1 MPPSQSQVSKL
12 PVSDDTWLV
21 DATRMRAWV
30 KEEDSLPTRPHLI
43 LIVSA
48 NTGLIFGSDLMPEE
62 PSPKL
67 VADALFHAMRHPPS
81 GLAEPQQPHAIA
93 VGNPALL
100 EPLQDLLKNAGLDT
114 QVFTTKLA
122 DEFYD
127 IIRQLESHLRGG
139 VAEIPGM
146 LESPGV
152 TVELL
157 QGAFEAAAA
166 FYRAAPWVH
175 LSNDQV
181 LAIRHPNE
189 SDYRYAIVMG
199 QGGVE
204 YGIVM
209 YRSWSDVK
217 RLALDN
223 EDPLRAGQDATWN
236 SLFFDTA
243 DFLPFDDLDV
253 IEEHNLEIAS
263 EEAYPVG
270 VILQGQGPVRRFTR
284 QDWEWFEAAL
294 RAVPVFVRDHLRP
307 DAQGDYEPVE
317 IEIPAKTT
325 SGEIKVGMKYPA
337 GELPLEEQ
345 PAEWLD
351 WGQKDPEE
359 EDVTTF
365 DPRTMEAI
373 MSGLM
378 GEVGAITDADDPAL
392 SRAQQ
397 LMYQAWE
404 ETNPARRIAMAREA
418 LAISA
423 KCADAYVLLAEE
435 EADTVK
441 RALELYQKGME
452 AGESALGEQFFKEN
466 EGKFW
471 GLLKTRPYMRAR
483 RGVAQTLWRLKR
495 FEEAI
500 EHYRE
505 LLRLNPNDNQG
516 NRYALLDIF
525 LGLERYDDAL
535 AILKQYEEEWSAV
548 WLYSRALLEYKKGGD
563 SPKARRALKQALEQ
577 NPFVPAYLTDQKRI
591 PGWQVNS
598 YGWGDESEAVYY
610 ASENLNYWRRT
621 PGAVDWLRSEIER
634 GRKRKKTPG
643 GTRARKSRKTGEE

>member
-1 MPPSQSQVSKL
+1 MPRSPSQLSNL
-12 PVSDDTWLV
+12 PVSDDTWLI
-21 DATRMRAWV
+21 DTTRMRAWV
-30 KEEDSLPTRPHLI
+30 KEDDSPPTRPHLI

-48 NTGLIFGSDLMPEE
+48 NTGLIYGSDLMPEE
-62 PSPKL
+62 PSPTR
-67 VADALFHAMRHPPS
+67 VAEALFHAMRHPPR
-81 GLAEPQQPHAIA
+81 GLAQPQRPRAIA
-93 VGNPALL
+93 LGNPALL
-100 EPLQDLLKNAGLDT
+100 TPLQDILKEKGLDT
-114 QVFTTKLA
+114 EVFTTRLA

-127 IIRQLESHLRGG
+127 IIHQLESHLRGG
-139 VAEIPGM
+139 APEIPGM

-152 TVELL
+152 TIELL
-157 QGAFEAAAA
+157 RGVFEAAAS
-166 FYRAAPWVH
+166 FYRDAPWIH

-181 LAIRHPNE
+181 LAVRHPDE
-189 SDYRYAIVMG
+189 SDYRYVIVMG

-204 YGIVM
+204 YGMVM
-209 YRSWSDVK
+209 YRTWSDVK
-217 RLALDN
+217 RLAMDN
-223 EDPLRAGQDATWN
+223 DDPLRKDQDATWN

-243 DFLPFDDLDV
+243 DFLPFADLDA

-284 QDWEWFEAAL
+284 QDWEWYEAAL
-294 RAVPVFVRDHLRP
+294 RALPPFVHDHLRP

-317 IEIPAKTT
+317 TDISVQTS
-325 SGEIKVGMKYPA
+325 SGELKVRVKYPA
-337 GELPLEEQ
+337 GDLPVEEQ

-351 WGQKDPEE
+351 WGQKDPA
-359 EDVTTF
+359 EDDEPMF
-365 DPRTMEAI
+365 DPRSMEAI

-378 GEVGAITDADDPAL
+378 GEVGAIDEEDDPDL

-397 LMYQAWE
+397 VMYRAWE
-404 ETNPARRIAMAREA
+404 ETNPARRIALAREA
-418 LAISA
+418 LGISA

-452 AGESALGEQFFKEN
+452 AGESALGEEFFKEN
-466 EGKFW
+466 EGLFW

-483 RGVAQTLWRLKR
+483 KGVAQTLWRLKR

-525 LGLERYDDAL
+525 IGLERYKDAL
-535 AILKQYEEEWSAV
+535 AILKEYEEEWSAV
-548 WLYSRALLEYKKGGD
+548 WLYSRALLEYQKGGD
-563 SPKARRALKQALEQ
+563 SPKARRALKEAMQE
-577 NPFVPAYLTDQKRI
+577 NPFVPAYLTGQKRI

-598 YGWGDESEAVYY
+598 YGWGDESEAIYY
-610 ASENLNYWRRT
+610 ASENLNYWRRS
-621 PGAVDWLRSEIER
+621 PGVIDWLRAEVE
-634 GRKRKKTPG
+634 GEHKPKKTRG
-643 GTRARKSRKTGEE
+643 GSTARKSRKKGGE